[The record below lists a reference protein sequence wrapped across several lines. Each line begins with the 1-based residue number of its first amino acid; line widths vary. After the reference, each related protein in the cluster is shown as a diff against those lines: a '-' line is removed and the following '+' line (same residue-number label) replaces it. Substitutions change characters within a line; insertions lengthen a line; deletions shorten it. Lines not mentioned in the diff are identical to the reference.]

1 MKLII
6 FFLMSLNL
14 SFAQETSSANSIVCE
29 VLGEGSKRIQCT
41 FFSQRVGHDRN
52 ITFDWKSPSLEE
64 DHRKRKMILNAHHGS
79 LYDFRYYYGRSP
91 GEWHVCAKDGDIKLA
106 ETTFVIEEHDDEE
119 EY

>member
-6 FFLMSLNL
+6 FFLMSLNI
-14 SFAQETSSANSIVCE
+14 SFAQDTSNADSLICE

-41 FFSQRVGHDRN
+41 YFIQRVAYDRN
-52 ITFDWKSPSLEE
+52 ITFDWKSPSLEK
-64 DHRKRKMILNAHHGS
+64 DHRKRTIILNAHHGS

-91 GEWHVCAKDGDIKLA
+91 GEWHVSVKDGDTKLA
-106 ETTFVIEEHDDEE
+106 ETTFVIKEQADEE